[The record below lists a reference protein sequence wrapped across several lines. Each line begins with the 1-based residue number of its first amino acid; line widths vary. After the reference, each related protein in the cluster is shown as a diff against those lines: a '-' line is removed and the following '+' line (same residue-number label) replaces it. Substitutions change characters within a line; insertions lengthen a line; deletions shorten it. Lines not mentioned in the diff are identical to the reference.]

1 MAKVKSKT
9 YVSKNRNWIDLV
21 LVIIFGLVLTFSLI
35 ASIYEKYG
43 EYTFSAVMFTALFWS
58 TIEIMT
64 PKSKHWVQ
72 AFIRFIPAI
81 ILGVIFGGVLTYY
94 TQFGYY
100 IIEPAL
106 AGNVYAIFAVA
117 MLVYAVL
124 IIVWTAVW
132 SHQHQFIAFRR

>member
-21 LVIIFGLVLTFSLI
+21 LVIIFGLVLTSSLI
-35 ASIYEKYG
+35 ASIWEKYG

-81 ILGVIFGGVLTYY
+81 ILGIIFGGVLTYY

-106 AGNVYAIFAVA
+106 SGNMIAVFTLASIVYAT
-117 MLVYAVL
+117 L
-124 IIVWTAVW
+124 IMIWTAVW
-132 SHQHQFIAFRR
+132 AHNHQFIAFRR